1 MDIAW
6 GRFVWDAEKEQLN
19 VEKHGIDFQE
29 ASRVF
34 MDPRRRIYVDSRHS
48 LKEPR
53 YFCIGKVGARILT
66 VRFVYR
72 HEKIRIFGAG
82 SWRKGRSYYDQKETD

>member
-6 GRFVWDAEKEQLN
+6 GRFVWDAEKERFN

-29 ASRVF
+29 ASRAF
-34 MDPRRRIYVDSRHS
+34 IDPGRRIYFDSRHS
-48 LKEPR
+48 LKEQR

-72 HEKIRIFGAG
+72 HGKIRIFGAG
-82 SWRKGRSYYDQKETD
+82 SWRKGKGYYDEKETG